1 MLGTSQTRTGDG
13 GTGHS
18 AVQHSPAAKSAA
30 AATAAAKATS
40 EASATATE
48 ASATTAEAPTKA
60 TAAGT
65 AEASAAAAAEGASE
79 NHRCRQSR
87 RHVILRSADGCR
99 RRSRQIHRGHLV
111 LWALSDLRAVAAA
124 DGANGAGTSR
134 IPDHARRG

>member
-18 AVQHSPAAKSAA
+18 AVQHSPAAKPPPRPPRRQ
-30 AATAAAKATS
+30 ATS
-40 EASATATE
+40 ESSAAATE

-60 TAAGT
+60 SAAGT

-79 NHRCRQSR
+79 TTAAANP

>member
-30 AATAAAKATS
+30 ATTAAAQATS

-48 ASATTAEAPTKA
+48 ASATTRITVSAIA
-60 TAAGT
+60 TQVFVK
-65 AEASAAAAAEGASE
+65 
-79 NHRCRQSR
+79 NHRCRQIR
-87 RHVILRSADGCR
+87 RHVILRSADGR

-111 LWALSDLRAVAAA
+111 LWALSDLLAVAAA